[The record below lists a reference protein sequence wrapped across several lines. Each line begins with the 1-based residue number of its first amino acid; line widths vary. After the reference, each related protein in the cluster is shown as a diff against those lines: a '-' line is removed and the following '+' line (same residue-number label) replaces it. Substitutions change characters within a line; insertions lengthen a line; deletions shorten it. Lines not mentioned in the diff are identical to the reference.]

1 MEKQINVK
9 DKRNGRIERMSKEL
23 FAIQLLNCD
32 IEPQDFN
39 PASKTQLR
47 SQRNE
52 EQKKNKQYIR
62 ISKRKQRIDAAK
74 KK

>member
-1 MEKQINVK
+1 MEKLINVK
-9 DKRNGRIERMSKEL
+9 DKRNGRIERIDRST
-23 FAIQLLNCD
+23 FAIQLLDLD
-32 IEPQDFN
+32 IDPKDFN